1 MIFWGAWPLGQP
13 GVVMTK
19 LASATPP
26 RLSKRQALTQLGV
39 FGLAGVLSAC
49 GFELR
54 KAPAYPF
61 KTLFTG
67 IPEASVFGQELKRNI
82 AASGRVE
89 VITDPRDIERADV
102 IFDLLAELPEKL
114 ILSRTSTGA
123 VREFQL
129 RLRVRF
135 RLRTREGYELIP
147 DTEIVQEREI
157 SFNESAALSKETEE
171 QLLYRD
177 MRSDLVQQILRR
189 LGALRQL

>member
-1 MIFWGAWPLGQP
+1 MNPTRIAAD
-13 GVVMTK
+13 K
-19 LASATPP
+19 LPT
-26 RLSKRQALTQLGV
+26 KRQTLSHLGSLALT
-39 FGLAGVLSAC
+39 GLLSGC
-49 GFELR
+49 GFALR

-82 AASGRVE
+82 AASGQVE
-89 VITDPRDIERADV
+89 VITDPRQIERADV
-102 IFDLLAELPEKL
+102 IFDLLAELPEKI

-135 RLRTREGYELIP
+135 RLRSREGDELIP
-147 DTEIVQEREI
+147 DTEILQERDI

-189 LGALRQL
+189 LGALRQR

>member
-1 MIFWGAWPLGQP
+1 MHQP
-13 GVVMTK
+13 FSTSPTS
-19 LASATPP
+19 LA
-26 RLSKRQALTQLGV
+26 KRQALTQLGSLGMA
-39 FGLAGVLSAC
+39 GLLSAC
-49 GFELR
+49 GFQLR

-82 AASGRVE
+82 AGSGQVE
-89 VITDPRDIERADV
+89 VITDPRQIERADV

-135 RLRTREGYELIP
+135 RLRTRDGYEWIP

-157 SFNESAALSKETEE
+157 SFNETSALSKETEE

-177 MRSDLVQQILRR
+177 MRADLVQQILRR
-189 LGALRQL
+189 LGALRQP

>member
-1 MIFWGAWPLGQP
+1 M
-13 GVVMTK
+13 
-19 LASATPP
+19 
-26 RLSKRQALTQLGV
+26 
-39 FGLAGVLSAC
+39 
-49 GFELR
+49 
-54 KAPAYPF
+54 
-61 KTLFTG
+61 
-67 IPEASVFGQELKRNI
+67 
-82 AASGRVE
+82 
-89 VITDPRDIERADV
+89 ITDPRDIERDDV

-147 DTEIVQEREI
+147 DIEIVQEREI

>member
-1 MIFWGAWPLGQP
+1 MHQP
-13 GVVMTK
+13 FSTSPTS
-19 LASATPP
+19 LA
-26 RLSKRQALTQLGV
+26 KRQALTQLGSL
-39 FGLAGVLSAC
+39 GLAGLLSAC
-49 GFELR
+49 GFQLR

-82 AASGRVE
+82 AGSGQVE
-89 VITDPRDIERADV
+89 VITDPRQIERADV

-135 RLRTREGYELIP
+135 RLRTRDGYEWIP

-157 SFNESAALSKETEE
+157 SFNETSALSKETEE

-177 MRSDLVQQILRR
+177 MRADLVQQILRR
-189 LGALRQL
+189 LGALRQP